1 MLLALFQNGTDTG
14 TDWPEAMIA
23 TAGVLMV
30 TAIIVIVVWQIA
42 ASWRARVSVERET
55 AYRELAGKSATLQ
68 EQLLAEQQQVASD
81 LSEVRAR
88 VENIERI
95 LREVE

>member
-1 MLLALFQNGTDTG
+1 MMLALLQNGTDNG
-14 TDWPEAMIA
+14 TEWPEAMIA

-30 TAIIVIVVWQIA
+30 TAIIVIVIWQIA

-55 AYRELAGKSATLQ
+55 AYRELAGQSATLQ
-68 EQLLAEQQQVASD
+68 EQLLAEQQRVASELGD
-81 LSEVRAR
+81 VKTR

>member
-1 MLLALFQNGTDTG
+1 MMLAMLQSGTDSG
-14 TDWPEAMIA
+14 TDWPDAMIA
-23 TAGVLMV
+23 TAGVVMV
-30 TAIIVIVVWQIA
+30 TAIVVIVIWQIA

-55 AYRELAGKSATLQ
+55 AYRELVSQSAVLE
-68 EQLLAEQQQVASD
+68 EQLLAEQRRVASD
-81 LSEVRAR
+81 LSAVRQR

>member
-1 MLLALFQNGTDTG
+1 VVLALLQTGMDNGTE
-14 TDWPEAMIA
+14 WPEAMIA

-30 TAIIVIVVWQIA
+30 TAIIVIVIWQIA
-42 ASWRARVSVERET
+42 ASWRARVAVERET
-55 AYRELAGKSATLQ
+55 AYRELAGQSANLQ
-68 EQLLAEQQQVASD
+68 EQLLTEQRRVASELGD
-81 LSEVRAR
+81 VRTR